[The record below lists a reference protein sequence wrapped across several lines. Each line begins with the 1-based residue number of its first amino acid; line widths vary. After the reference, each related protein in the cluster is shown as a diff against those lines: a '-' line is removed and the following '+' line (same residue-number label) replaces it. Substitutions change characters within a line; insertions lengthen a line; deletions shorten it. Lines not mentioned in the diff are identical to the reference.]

1 MVAYEISMQI
11 VLGVSIKMLL
21 GALFRH
27 FVFSCYCISAPY
39 NLCIHMHYALCTVGA
54 KRDRPTQ

>member
-27 FVFSCYCISAPY
+27 FVFSCYCIYLHHITSVFT
-39 NLCIHMHYALCTVGA
+39 CIMHYVL
-54 KRDRPTQ
+54 